1 MLVTVATEA
10 ELTNRAEIYD
20 PATNR
25 WTPTAIQRDGGVV
38 TTLLADGRVLLT
50 GAECDRYGP
59 QLYDPQTDVVSSAG
73 VMAVPNG
80 GGYTATLLGNGKVLF
95 AGGYGGPRYIN
106 SQPQSI
112 TQLYDPITNTWKLV
126 APMLTQRWRPQSL
139 LLADGRVLVAGG
151 TSSVNAGSL
160 PFLTSAEIY
169 DPAANTWTAAVG
181 DIPADGYG
189 STALSVLGNGFV
201 LAAGGGEDGRPT
213 SSAELF
219 DPNRVWSKTGNM
231 VYARSGA
238 NAVTLADGSVMV
250 VGGLGTNGQ
259 PLRSAERYDLG
270 TGQWAVMPGGL
281 MTSTLDQSAIPLKD
295 GRVFVT
301 AWPDFVFGHWSPA
314 DVQIFDPKEAGA
326 SPSPSQGPPPL
337 GAWSSMPDIAAPF
350 ANYSRAGGGFTST
363 ATATALSDGR
373 VLVMGTGMS
382 TALFGPGTSTNG
394 FLVAIYDPAA
404 GRSQLLASPGT
415 ITSVGF
421 TATLLRDGKVL
432 VVGGGAELYD
442 PATDRWS
449 PAAPV
454 LVKRF
459 DHTATLLTDGRV
471 LISGGLT
478 GPQANG
484 GYDDVVSADIY
495 DPASNRWSQASDPP
509 PTLVGSGATGSLLH
523 DGRVLVVAGYNATAA
538 LYEPKSNRW
547 SIAPRLTEPAQVA
560 HSAIVLANGKV
571 LILRGCA
578 IRSSA
583 CDQFAAPQLFD
594 PATEKWSP
602 AAPMI
607 NGREAFS
614 ATLLANGHV
623 LVAGGDGPA
632 SVVTS
637 GELYDPTANRWAA
650 TADMTLARAG
660 HTATL
665 LRNGSVLVIGGFF
678 LGNLRSAELYT
689 PPGAQG
695 SVPAPSTLHSQLA
708 GLNAPLVGGAVLLAG
723 VVVVFLLG
731 RLITGRRR
739 ANLR

>member
-1 MLVTVATEA
+1 M
-10 ELTNRAEIYD
+10 
-20 PATNR
+20 
-25 WTPTAIQRDGGVV
+25 
-38 TTLLADGRVLLT
+38 
-50 GAECDRYGP
+50 
-59 QLYDPQTDVVSSAG
+59 
-73 VMAVPNG
+73 
-80 GGYTATLLGNGKVLF
+80 
-95 AGGYGGPRYIN
+95 
-106 SQPQSI
+106 
-112 TQLYDPITNTWKLV
+112 
-126 APMLTQRWRPQSL
+126 
-139 LLADGRVLVAGG
+139 
-151 TSSVNAGSL
+151 
-160 PFLTSAEIY
+160 
-169 DPAANTWTAAVG
+169 
-181 DIPADGYG
+181 
-189 STALSVLGNGFV
+189 V

-231 VYARSGA
+231 VHARSGA

-259 PLRSAERYDLG
+259 PLRSAEKYNPS

-281 MTSTLDQSAIPLKD
+281 MTSTSDQYAIPLKD

-301 AWPDFVFGHWSPA
+301 AWPDFVFGHWSLA

-326 SPSPSQGPPPL
+326 SPSPSQGPPLL
-337 GAWSSMPDIAAPF
+337 GTWSSMPDIAAPF
-350 ANYSRAGGGFTST
+350 ANYSRVGGGFTST
-363 ATATALSDGR
+363 AAATALNDGR
-373 VLVMGTGMS
+373 VLVMGTGMR
-382 TALFGPGTSTNG
+382 TALFGPGTATNG

-495 DPASNRWSQASDPP
+495 DPASNRWSKASDLP
-509 PTLVGSGATGSLLH
+509 PTLGGRGATGSLLH

-547 SIAPRLTEPAQVA
+547 SIAPSLTGPAQVA
-560 HSAIVLANGKV
+560 HSAILLANGKV

-578 IRSSA
+578 GRTSA

-594 PATEKWSP
+594 PATESWSP

-650 TADMTLARAG
+650 TADMKLARAG
-660 HTATL
+660 HIATL

-689 PPGAQG
+689 PPGAQAA
-695 SVPAPSTLHSQLA
+695 VPAPSTLHSQLA
-708 GLNAPLVGGAVLLAG
+708 GLNAPLVGGAVLLMG
-723 VVVVFLLG
+723 VVVVFLLA
-731 RLITGRRR
+731 RLTGRRR
-739 ANLR
+739 AVH

>member
-1 MLVTVATEA
+1 
-10 ELTNRAEIYD
+10 
-20 PATNR
+20 
-25 WTPTAIQRDGGVV
+25 
-38 TTLLADGRVLLT
+38 
-50 GAECDRYGP
+50 
-59 QLYDPQTDVVSSAG
+59 
-73 VMAVPNG
+73 
-80 GGYTATLLGNGKVLF
+80 
-95 AGGYGGPRYIN
+95 
-106 SQPQSI
+106 
-112 TQLYDPITNTWKLV
+112 
-126 APMLTQRWRPQSL
+126 
-139 LLADGRVLVAGG
+139 
-151 TSSVNAGSL
+151 
-160 PFLTSAEIY
+160 LTSAEIY
-169 DPAANTWTAAVG
+169 DPAANTWTPAVG

-189 STALSVLGNGFV
+189 STALSVLGNGSV

-219 DPNRVWSKTGNM
+219 DPNRVWSKTGSM

-238 NAVTLADGSVMV
+238 QAVTLADGSVMV
-250 VGGLGTNGQ
+250 VGGLGTNGR
-259 PLRSAERYDLG
+259 PLRSAERYDLS
-270 TGQWAVMPGGL
+270 TGQWAVTPGGL

-314 DVQIFDPKEAGA
+314 DVQIFDPNVAGA

-337 GAWSSMPDIAAPF
+337 GTWSSMPDIAAPF
-350 ANYSRAGGGFTST
+350 ANYSRAGGGFSST
-363 ATATALSDGR
+363 ATATALNDGR

-382 TALFGPGTSTNG
+382 TALFGPAASTNG
-394 FLVAIYDPAA
+394 FLVAIYDPAE

-432 VVGGGAELYD
+432 VVGGNAELYD

-495 DPASNRWSQASDPP
+495 DPASNRWSKASDLP
-509 PTLVGSGATGSLLH
+509 PTLGGSGATGSLLR
-523 DGRVLVVAGYNATAA
+523 DGRVLVVAGYNASAA

-547 SIAPRLTEPAQVA
+547 SIAQSLTEPAQVP
-560 HSAIVLANGKV
+560 HSAILLANGKV
-571 LILRGCA
+571 LVLRGCA
-578 IRSSA
+578 HRSSSA

-594 PATEKWSP
+594 PATESWSP

-623 LVAGGDGPA
+623 LVAGGYGPE
-632 SVVTS
+632 SVVAR

-695 SVPAPSTLHSQLA
+695 SVPTPSTLHSQLA

-723 VVVVFLLG
+723 VVVVFVLA